1 MSTQKVSKAI
11 IDGLSASKLTGNL
24 PAIDGSALTGLQAF
38 LKNTN
43 DPTISSNP
51 SQGVGTVWVNKTS
64 GEMFV
69 CTDATAGSNT
79 WKNLGSGSG
88 DIEPFHGGG
97 TTSGYIAGG

>member
-24 PAIDGSALTGLQAF
+24 PAIDGSALTGIQAF
-38 LKNTN
+38 IKNAS

-88 DIEPFHGGG
+88 DIEP
-97 TTSGYIAGG
+97 YIFQAVLVPFLFFS